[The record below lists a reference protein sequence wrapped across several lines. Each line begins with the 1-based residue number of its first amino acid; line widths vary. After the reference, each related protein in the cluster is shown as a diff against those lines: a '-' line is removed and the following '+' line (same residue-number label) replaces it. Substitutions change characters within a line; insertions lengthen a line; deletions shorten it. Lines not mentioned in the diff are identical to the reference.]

1 MVPTKLDVP
10 ARVALEPI
18 CQNTLAALA
27 PFWRM
32 KEVAVAV
39 VRVVAAWKIHWLL
52 ASPCPSSVSV
62 LAEMANVPAAEQ

>member
-1 MVPTKLDVP
+1 MMVPTKLDVP

-32 KEVAVAV
+32 TEVAVAV
-39 VRVVAAWKIHWLL
+39 VRVVAAWKIH
-52 ASPCPSSVSV
+52 
-62 LAEMANVPAAEQ
+62 